1 MDTPYG
7 GLIYPR
13 VGSRTWGAL
22 ANKQMAIYYNKPF
35 CEPCFI
41 CEATWGVA
49 MQQQQKKAPNNSPT
63 SSGSVKKKYFNLK
76 KNIYLFICSS
86 IYLFIYL
93 FIFLLSFFQ
102 ICNAAIVLSILRQI
116 LTYLATLLWKK
127 TW

>member
-1 MDTPYG
+1 VGYPLAWTHRMR

-63 SSGSVKKKYFNLK
+63 SSGSVKFFKKKFK
-76 KNIYLFICSS
+76 IF
-86 IYLFIYL
+86 IYLFIYSFIYL
-93 FIFLLSFFQ
+93 FIYFSSFFFSD
-102 ICNAAIVLSILRQI
+102 L
-116 LTYLATLLWKK
+116 
-127 TW
+127 